1 MNGKCYDRNC
11 AVENVGYLIP
21 LFTAVIF
28 VNLRGI
34 FSDGAPK
41 KVRQK

>member
-1 MNGKCYDRNC
+1 MLSVGF
-11 AVENVGYLIP
+11 ATFENVGYLIP